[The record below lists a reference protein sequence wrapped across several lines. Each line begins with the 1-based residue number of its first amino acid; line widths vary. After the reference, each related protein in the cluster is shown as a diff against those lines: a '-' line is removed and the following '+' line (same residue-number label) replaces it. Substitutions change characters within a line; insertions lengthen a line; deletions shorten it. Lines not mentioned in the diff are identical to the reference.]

1 MYVLRA
7 ARDFSTVDDL
17 WVSGA
22 LLVNTTV
29 DKGIFRQHVVF
40 PDLNFTCNGTINAV
54 RFLAQRSHS
63 DILRYPDILIGL
75 GSQMRNSTYSVTYHS
90 TSQAMNG
97 IWSSGIEFEIKKLSI
112 HYHTGEAFAM
122 YHDLPLLH
130 QMRKIR
136 KCTKDQHNH
145 QNHDNHPMLFE
156 CNDQEVYEPVLTINT
171 GI

>member
-7 ARDFSTVDDL
+7 ARDFSSVDDL

-40 PDLNFTCNGTINAV
+40 PDLNFTCNGTINGV
-54 RFLAQRSHS
+54 RFLARRMSAGH
-63 DILRYPDILIGL
+63 PDIIISL
-75 GSQMRNSTYSVTYHS
+75 GSQMRNSTYSVIYHHS
-90 TSQAMNG
+90 TSRAMDG
-97 IWSSGIEFEIKKLSI
+97 TWSSGIEFEIKKLSI

-122 YHDLPLLH
+122 YHNLPLLH

-136 KCTKDQHNH
+136 KCTKYYDENYLK
-145 QNHDNHPMLFE
+145 LFE

-171 GI
+171 GRSNNK